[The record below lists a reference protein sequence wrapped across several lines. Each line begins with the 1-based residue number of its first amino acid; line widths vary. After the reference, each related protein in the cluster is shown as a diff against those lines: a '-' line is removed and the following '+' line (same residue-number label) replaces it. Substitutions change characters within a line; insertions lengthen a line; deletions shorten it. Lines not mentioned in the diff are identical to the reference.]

1 MTNISVLKK
10 SVGFR
15 LTLSA
20 KTLISAALIAAAVLL
35 PLVVHAAFGASGG
48 ARFLPMY
55 LPVVIGGCVLGKRWG
70 LGLGVLS
77 PIASFAVT
85 AAMGNAMPT
94 AARLPYM
101 IVELAVFGAAAGAFS
116 RRIAQK
122 PYIAFAAVIAA
133 AIVGRAAFVALAAML
148 QGAMPLTAA
157 AAWAQVQTGL
167 WGVLLQAAVAPVIVM
182 LAARAMRE

>member
-1 MTNISVLKK
+1 M
-10 SVGFR
+10 
-15 LTLSA
+15 
-20 KTLISAALIAAAVLL
+20 
-35 PLVVHAAFGASGG
+35 
-48 ARFLPMY
+48 
-55 LPVVIGGCVLGKRWG
+55 
-70 LGLGVLS
+70 GVLS

-101 IVELAVFGAAAGAFS
+101 IVELAVFGVAAGAFS

-167 WGVLLQAAVAPVIVM
+167 WGVLLQAVVAPVIVM

>member
-1 MTNISVLKK
+1 M
-10 SVGFR
+10 
-15 LTLSA
+15 
-20 KTLISAALIAAAVLL
+20 
-35 PLVVHAAFGASGG
+35 
-48 ARFLPMY
+48 
-55 LPVVIGGCVLGKRWG
+55 LGKRWG

-101 IVELAVFGAAAGAFS
+101 IVELAVFGVAAGAFS

-167 WGVLLQAAVAPVIVM
+167 WGVLLQAVVAPVIVM